1 MIKESKSWH
10 TFFWVDA
17 VPRTAAEL
25 PNNSV
30 IQWRCPVAPAQETRQ
45 INRFQVFKRK
55 SSWREKRK
63 IISQFPLVSNQKGK
77 NLYNRCCWWWCFCM
91 RLHII
96 RHLHTTRLEK
106 QGIFAPTHLLLP
118 YLFYESN
125 FGTWN
130 YHFLIL
136 TFWGHTRH
144 FRRAQKHSLNCL
156 CS

>member
-1 MIKESKSWH
+1 M
-10 TFFWVDA
+10 TYFFWVDA

-96 RHLHTTRLEK
+96 RHLHTTRLELRYFCTYSSSSLSFLRIK
-106 QGIFAPTHLLLP
+106 FWHLKLP
-118 YLFYESN
+118 LFN
-125 FGTWN
+125 TD
-130 YHFLIL
+130 FLRPHQTL
-136 TFWGHTRH
+136 
-144 FRRAQKHSLNCL
+144 
-156 CS
+156 